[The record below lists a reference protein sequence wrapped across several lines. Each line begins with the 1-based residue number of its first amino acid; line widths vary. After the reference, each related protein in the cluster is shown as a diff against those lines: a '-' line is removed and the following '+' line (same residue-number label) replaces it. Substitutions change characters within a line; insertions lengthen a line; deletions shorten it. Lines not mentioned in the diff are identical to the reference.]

1 MLLPSRFFHLRRR
14 TWSTVRYSRIRK
26 IVDTRFFIEAIRYS
40 IRTIR
45 LDILLVKIKMRTLFF
60 TKQI

>member
-1 MLLPSRFFHLRRR
+1 MEYGTIL
-14 TWSTVRYSRIRK
+14 TYRK